1 MEGSM
6 DSPVEEFYKG
16 KTVFITGATGFMG
29 KVVLCKIWFKLETF
43 SFPLFF
49 VKKNSVQGV
58 GGETAEEHLCGAHL
72 LADQAEGNISS
83 KQNQAKGK
91 ICSQNI
97 SKAEGIISASHSPAS
112 KIYDLTDNPV
122 SWVHSQMN

>member
-6 DSPVEEFYKG
+6 GSPVEEFYKG

-29 KVVLCKIWFKLETF
+29 KVVLCRIWLKLETF
-43 SFPLFF
+43 SSFF
-49 VKKNSVQGV
+49 VKTNSGQGA

-97 SKAEGIISASHSPAS
+97 SKAEGVISASHYPAS

-122 SWVHSQMN
+122 SWVHSQMT

>member
-29 KVVLCKIWFKLETF
+29 KVVEAGKLF
-43 SFPLFF
+43 LSSFFF

-83 KQNQAKGK
+83 KQNQTEG
-91 ICSQNI
+91 NI
-97 SKAEGIISASHSPAS
+97 RSTP
-112 KIYDLTDNPV
+112 KIYRRPKV
-122 SWVHSQMN
+122 

>member
-6 DSPVEEFYKG
+6 GSPVEEFYKG

-29 KVVLCKIWFKLETF
+29 KVVEAGSF

-83 KQNQAKGK
+83 SQNQ

-97 SKAEGIISASHSPAS
+97 SKAEGVISASHYPAS

-122 SWVHSQMN
+122 SWVHSQMT